1 MPVLVSVTAG
11 VRCPVSVLHVP
22 VVLVSVLRVA
32 CFLRA
37 VLRAVVQYMMYVVLL
52 ACTGLCID
60 LPVPD

>member
-1 MPVLVSVTAG
+1 MPVLVPVPAD

-37 VLRAVVQYMMYVVLL
+37 VLRAVVQYMYVVLL
-52 ACTGLCID
+52 ACTGLD